1 VVCSNYKEEDNT
13 KNPDG
18 TGELTMQGYSGI
30 ILRVNLTRGSIKKE
44 PLPRTLI
51 DSFIGGKGLGT
62 AIHFRENPPKKD
74 SFSPE
79 NRIIIAAGPGTGTP
93 LPTATRI
100 GLFAVSPL
108 NGLGIDSYLG
118 GSFGHFMKKAGY
130 DVIIIEGKSSEP
142 VFLKIIDTDVSIESA
157 KHLWGK
163 EIHETEDLLK
173 GELGKSARV
182 LSIGK
187 GGENLVRYACIGND
201 KYRHFGRMGSGAIMG
216 SKRLKAITVVGTG
229 EVSVNDP
236 EGLRSYIRALNKRIR
251 ENPSTGIVYP
261 QSGTPSFVSAGNEL
275 GVFPSHYWH
284 RGYAKHKER
293 LTFEYMAENTL
304 VKQTRCFGCP
314 IGCAHINRIPDGP
327 YKGIEIDGPE
337 YETIYVFG
345 GLCDVGDIREVIKLN
360 DICDRLGID
369 TISTGNVLGLLM
381 DATEKG
387 RVPDKLQIDYGNTE
401 RMITFIENIVRRN
414 GDWWILGEGTKRV
427 ADHFKLQDISIHVKG
442 LEPAGFDPRG
452 LQSMALT
459 YGVGNR
465 GGSHLTSNA
474 YARDIAGRARDH
486 EISGNDK
493 SLDRFSLN
501 KKAELVYSMINFNA
515 IADCLILCRFL
526 NRDLLTWDDYSEM
539 LFLLT
544 GIEKTTEELKK
555 VANNIVSL
563 GRMYNIKSGLT
574 MRDDILPDRFF
585 TEPSGITGSEGRTV
599 SKAEYMLALKEYY
612 RLRNWDEDGVPKFT
626 PDPFPQ

>member
-1 VVCSNYKEEDNT
+1 MSLNT
-13 KNPDG
+13 EAVMK
-18 TGELTMQGYSGI
+18 GYSGI
-30 ILRVNLTRGSIKKE
+30 ILRIDLSNGRITRE
-44 PLPRTLI
+44 PLQRELI
-51 DSFIGGKGLGT
+51 NNYIGGKGLGT
-62 AIHFRENPPKKD
+62 AIHFRENSPKSD
-74 SFSPE
+74 PFSPE

-108 NGLGIDSYLG
+108 SGLGIDSYLG

-130 DVIIIEGKSSEP
+130 DAIVIEGKSSDP
-142 VFLKIIDTDVSIESA
+142 VFLRIVDSDVSIEGA
-157 KHLWGK
+157 KNMWGK

-187 GGENLVRYACIGND
+187 AGENLVRYACIGND
-201 KYRHFGRMGSGAIMG
+201 KYRHFGRMGSGAVMG
-216 SKRLKAITVVGTG
+216 AKGLKAIAVVGTG

-236 EGLRSYIRALNKRIR
+236 AGLKSYIRDLNRRIR

-261 QSGTPSFVSAGNEL
+261 QSGTPSFVKAGNEL

-284 RGYAKHKER
+284 RGQAEHKER

-304 VKQTRCFGCP
+304 VKQTRCYGCP

-337 YETIYVFG
+337 YETIYTFG

-360 DICDRLGID
+360 DLCDRLGLD

-387 RVPDKLQIDYGNTE
+387 KIPEKFYIEYGNTA
-401 RMITFIENIVRRN
+401 RMITFIEHIVQRD
-414 GDWWILGEGTKRV
+414 GEWYILGEGTRKI
-427 ADHFKLQDISIHVKG
+427 AEHLGLQDIAIHVKG

-474 YARDIAGRARDH
+474 YARDIAGKARDH
-486 EISGNDK
+486 EISGEDK
-493 SLDRFSLN
+493 SLERFSLN
-501 KKAELVYSMINFNA
+501 RKAELVYNMINFNA
-515 IADCLILCRFL
+515 IADCFILCRFL
-526 NRDLLTWDDYSEM
+526 NRDLLTWDDYSKM
-539 LFLLT
+539 LYLLT
-544 GIEKTTEELKK
+544 GIEKTKREMEAI
-555 VANNIVSL
+555 ANNIVTL
-563 GRMYNIKSGLT
+563 GRRYNIESGLT
-574 MRDDILPDRFF
+574 IQDDIIPDRFF
-585 TEPSGITGSEGRTV
+585 TEQIGRLDSEKSSV
-599 SKAEYMLALKEYY
+599 SKEEYMQALKEYF
-612 RLRNWDEDGVPKFT
+612 RLRNWNEYGIPKF
-626 PDPFPQ
+626 FPEV